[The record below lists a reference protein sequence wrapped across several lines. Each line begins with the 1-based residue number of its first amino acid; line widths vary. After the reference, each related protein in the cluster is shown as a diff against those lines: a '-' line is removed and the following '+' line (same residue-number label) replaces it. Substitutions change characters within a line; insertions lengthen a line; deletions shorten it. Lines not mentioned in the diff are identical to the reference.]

1 MRDVEYRGVVLKS
14 RKGEYSDIIAGIGA
28 VDKLA
33 KVIHLNEIKSIMVQS
48 SCAYYWFRFN
58 TDDGERVEDLVG
70 DGFSLMLE
78 WGGLEASTLNGDI
91 VINYDPHWKEHECIG
106 AIRHASENTTH

>member
-14 RKGEYSDIIAGIGA
+14 RKGEYSDIIAGMGA
-28 VDKLA
+28 IDKLA
-33 KVIHLNEIKSIMVQS
+33 KVMRLSEIKSVMIQS

-70 DGFSLMLE
+70 DCFGLMLE
-78 WGGLEASTLNGDI
+78 WSGLEASTLSGDTSFT
-91 VINYDPHWKEHECIG
+91 YDPHWKEHEFIG